1 MEIKIEMSEPK
12 EFNKTKTACSDEFS
26 VIKRLRALSA
36 AKHDI
41 KQDIISVMN
50 KAIVTYGL
58 SPLDV
63 DFIICELSSDVREV
77 YAENALGTRGKG
89 IHCMSDIPLDDNIP
103 F

>member
-1 MEIKIEMSEPK
+1 MEFKIEMSEPK

-63 DFIICELSSDVREV
+63 DFIICELSSDVREA
-77 YAENALGTRGKG
+77 YAENALGKRGKG
-89 IHCMSDIPLDDNIP
+89 IHCMSDIPMDDDVL